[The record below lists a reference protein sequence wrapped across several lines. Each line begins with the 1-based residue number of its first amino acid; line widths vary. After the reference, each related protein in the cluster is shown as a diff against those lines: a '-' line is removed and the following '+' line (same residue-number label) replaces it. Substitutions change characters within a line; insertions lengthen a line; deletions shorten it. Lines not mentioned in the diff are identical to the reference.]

1 MTKQK
6 KEARF
11 KLLIDTC
18 VWFDVA
24 KDYQQQPIL
33 ASLEE
38 LIRQGDIALILPRTV
53 VDEFARNKA
62 RVIEDSSRSLSS
74 TMKWAKEAGEKIG
87 ALLRQG
93 RNPFVE

>member
-24 KDYQQQPIL
+24 KDYQQQAIL

-53 VDEFARNKA
+53 VDEFAPIKHA
-62 RVIEDSSRSLSS
+62 LSRIAVADISPEAAVWFGLRWHHKTIVSLSS
-74 TMKWAKEAGEKIG
+74 NETI
-87 ALLRQG
+87 
-93 RNPFVE
+93 